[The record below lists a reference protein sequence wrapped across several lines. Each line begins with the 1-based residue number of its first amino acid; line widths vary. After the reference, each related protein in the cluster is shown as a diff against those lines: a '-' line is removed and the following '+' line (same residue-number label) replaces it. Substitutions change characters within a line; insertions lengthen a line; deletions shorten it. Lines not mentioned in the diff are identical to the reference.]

1 MFLGDPTNGKQCYR
15 RIDTK
20 LTEAISFSRLD
31 ELRFF
36 AARPSFT
43 NVNIRIS
50 IDVLQGDVEI
60 FITDQ
65 DDVFKVQLNST
76 YQQLRIEE
84 SLAGKTGNRKRRSF
98 GNFLGTE
105 FMPSR
110 SASNDRITTFVNY
123 DSGVLWMY
131 NVRSRL
137 VITIDHTQHDLSNK
151 KFYFVVR
158 PANKTGNALVTRAL
172 VYFRQDLPRIDLLL
186 FFLVLS
192 VILLFILSAFII
204 GMKIR
209 IEFLRN
215 AQNQIQQIELNAM
228 KSRPLG
234 EYPLL
239 FQQDEEDIVKKRK
252 NRLHSPRSRNKVK
265 PGLDFVIPKF
275 VLPLAVQETEDKLAA
290 VVSTVIQLPK
300 NETSEYNLA
309 IGSGICQIQNQQL
322 LQIRTS
328 TNNSGGK
335 KLQTRYHATQINS

>member
-1 MFLGDPTNGKQCYR
+1 M
-15 RIDTK
+15 
-20 LTEAISFSRLD
+20 
-31 ELRFF
+31 
-36 AARPSFT
+36 
-43 NVNIRIS
+43 NIRIS

-65 DDVFKVQLNST
+65 DDVFKVQMNNT
-76 YQQLRIEE
+76 YQRLLVEP
-84 SLAGKTGNRKRRSF
+84 SSAGNTGNRKRRSF
-98 GNFLGTE
+98 GDAMD

-110 SASNDRITTFVNY
+110 SASKERITTFENY

-131 NVRSRL
+131 NVHSRL
-137 VITIDHTQHDLSNK
+137 VITIDYRQHNLRNK
-151 KFYFVVR
+151 KFFFVVR
-158 PANKTGNALVTRAL
+158 SSNKTGSALVTRAL

-239 FQQDEEDIVKKRK
+239 FQQDEEEDIMRKRK
-252 NRLHSPRSRNKVK
+252 NRLHSPGNRNKVK
-265 PGLDFVIPKF
+265 PGLMCDFVIPRF
-275 VLPLAVQETEDKLAA
+275 VLPLAVQETDDKLAA
-290 VVSTVIQLPK
+290 VVSSFIQLPK
-300 NETSEYNLA
+300 NEISEYNFT
-309 IGSGICQIQNQQL
+309 IGSGICQVQNQQL
-322 LQIRTS
+322 LQVK
-328 TNNSGGK
+328 TNTNQSSGK
-335 KLQTRYHATQINS
+335 KVQTRYHTTQINS